1 MNPIVVAY
9 PRSGSEVVT
18 DIVFNYARQVWNSKR
33 CLQEFLLMTF
43 FRDNNFEFVDNKI
56 KGTYWALP
64 KDQWEGHWSKIKDSI
79 SSKVD
84 QRISWLAENPNY
96 VFKLITTPHVN
107 DDQYKWCIENFHCV
121 FVHRRDK
128 VRSFLSYLFLPHI
141 GTHHSID
148 SNAITLE
155 KLKIKM
161 DPGLAN
167 KWIWNYKKFNKLLE
181 QSTNK
186 SLIVYEDIITNRGID
201 EETILKTLGW
211 EIPPGYQFYEFKTK
225 PTPYE
230 DNDLLN
236 YFQDKDLVLEYIKI
250 NSDVFD

>member
-18 DIVFNYARQVWNSKR
+18 DIVFNYARQVWNSER

-43 FRDNNFEFVDNKI
+43 FRDNNFEFIDNKI

>member
-1 MNPIVVAY
+1 M
-9 PRSGSEVVT
+9 E
-18 DIVFNYARQVWNSKR
+18 
-33 CLQEFLLMTF
+33 TF